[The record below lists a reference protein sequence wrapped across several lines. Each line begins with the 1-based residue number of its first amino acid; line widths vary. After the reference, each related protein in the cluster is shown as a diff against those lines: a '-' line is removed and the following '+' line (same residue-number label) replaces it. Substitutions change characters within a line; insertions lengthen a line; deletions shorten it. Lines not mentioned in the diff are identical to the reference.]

1 MNFGADLLDDPAM
14 QAWAAATLV
23 VILKM
28 MGVGVYTSVLRMRR
42 NVYISPEDYAMQ
54 GQPVKEG
61 TDEEVER
68 ARRIHRN
75 DLENVLPFAIV
86 GFIYALADPSSLG
99 LRICFVGYPVARILH
114 TFFYARGLMPHR
126 TLAFMLGFLIT
137 LWMAISSLVHLVV
150 RGG

>member
-1 MNFGADLLDDPAM
+1 MNPSPDLLADPAV

-28 MGVGVYTSVLRMRR
+28 MGVGVYTSVLRIRKGI
-42 NVYISPEDYAMQ
+42 YISPEDYAMQ
-54 GQPVKEG
+54 GQSEVKDAD
-61 TDEEVER
+61 DEIER

-86 GFIYALADPSSLG
+86 GFVYALSDPSSLG
-99 LRICFVGYPVARILH
+99 LRICFVGFPVARILH

-126 TLAFMLGFLIT
+126 TLAFSLGFFIT
-137 LWMAISSLVHLVV
+137 LWMSVSCLVHLVV
-150 RGG
+150 AGG